1 MFAYDSD
8 NILDIPSDAEIIA
21 YYNDGE
27 PGSATPEQ
35 LAHFPNAK
43 HYPIT
48 RKTGIKAYWADVENG
63 ALTVSDF
70 IHELVAGN
78 VQGIYIS
85 WSRVQNELIPAVMAA
100 RVIGQFDLW
109 SAHWDV
115 TQLDTGA
122 VWTQFQSPSSNPPSG
137 GHFDKS
143 FVWSGWIPR
152 GEIVTPTEPQNTNW
166 TAPDSEAP
174 VADATGQELA
184 APIVGAVATP
194 SGNGVWLFASDGGVF
209 AFGDAQHFGS
219 IPDLVKEKKMEGLN
233 KPVVAM
239 VATKSGEGYCLFGQ
253 DGGAF
258 NFGNAAFTAL

>member
-8 NILDIPSDAEIIA
+8 NILDIPAQAEIIA

-35 LAHFPNAK
+35 VAHFPNAK

-48 RKTGIKAYWADVENG
+48 RKVGVKAYWADVENG
-63 ALTVSDF
+63 AMTIADF

-78 VQGIYIS
+78 VKGIYIG
-85 WSRVQNELIPAVMAA
+85 WDRVPELNVAVMAA
-100 RVIGQFDLW
+100 NLVGQYDMW
-109 SAHWDV
+109 TAHWDV
-115 TQLDTGA
+115 AQLDSGA
-122 VWTQFQSPSSNPPSG
+122 VWTQFKSPTSNPPSE
-137 GHFDKS
+137 GHYDVS
-143 FVWSGWIPR
+143 YVWSNWTPKGDNP
-152 GEIVTPTEPQNTNW
+152 VTQVPNQETNW

-174 VADATGQELA
+174 VTDASGQELA

-219 IPDLVKEKKMEGLN
+219 IPDLVREKKMEGLN

-239 VATKSGEGYCLFGQ
+239 VSTKNGEGYCLFGQ